1 MKLETEGTNMFQ
13 PLNEQIDRTEGAR
26 YMHEE
31 LVRFTG
37 VAAISAVL
45 FGGLLLIVLML
56 E

>member
-1 MKLETEGTNMFQ
+1 MQ
-13 PLNEQIDRTEGAR
+13 EQIERAEGGRTMMRE
-26 YMHEE
+26 H

-45 FGGLLLIVLML
+45 FGGLLLIILAL